1 MNAFLNRLQS
11 SCLVGLEHLALR
23 SKPIQRWMVFT
34 HRRAFQTLLAQI
46 PQARLEHVVIVGGG
60 MFPRTLLILLDLLPR
75 ASFTVIEKE
84 RRHIEQAR
92 LILQAHAGISARIHF
107 VEACFLPGQPLE
119 ADALVLPLAFLGH
132 RTALYQQMPTAYTFV
147 HDWLWQHKTPKS
159 ARVSC
164 WLLKRIN
171 LVENPGRCTA
181 VQNSRE
187 AAGTV
192 LI

>member
-1 MNAFLNRLQS
+1 MNVFLNRLQS
-11 SCLVGLEHLALR
+11 RCLGGLEHLALR

-46 PQARLEHVVIVGGG
+46 PQARLQHVVIVGGG
-60 MFPRTLLILLDLLPR
+60 LFPRTLLILLDLLPH
-75 ASFTVIEKE
+75 ASFTVIEQE

-92 LILQAHAGISARIHF
+92 LILQVHAGTLARIHF
-107 VEACFLPGQPLE
+107 VEACFSPGQPLE

-132 RTALYQQMPTAYTFV
+132 RAALYQQMPTAYAFV
-147 HDWLWQHKTPKS
+147 HDWLWQRKTPKS

-171 LVENPGRCTA
+171 LVENPGR
-181 VQNSRE
+181 
-187 AAGTV
+187 
-192 LI
+192 